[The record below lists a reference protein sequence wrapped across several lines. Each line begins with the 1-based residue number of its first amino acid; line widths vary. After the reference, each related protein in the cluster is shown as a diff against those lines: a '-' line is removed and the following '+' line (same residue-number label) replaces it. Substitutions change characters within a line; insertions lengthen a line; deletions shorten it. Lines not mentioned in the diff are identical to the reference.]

1 MNGTP
6 AAASSPRRQLRR
18 AMSSSSGSPSRWLP
32 LVRASSAPCSC
43 SAERCTWTGSGSMPG
58 CAQAFRVREAPWWGI
73 QFHAEATS
81 ETIAGWIRDYRSD
94 EDAAR
99 ANLDWEAI
107 LLETRRQ
114 IGRWNELGVGICS
127 RFLDHATGA

>member
-1 MNGTP
+1 M
-6 AAASSPRRQLRR
+6 LR
-18 AMSSSSGSPSRWLP
+18 G
-32 LVRASSAPCSC
+32 VV
-43 SAERCTWTGSGSMPG
+43 E
-58 CAQAFRVREAPWWGI
+58 AQKKLHIFVNVREENLQQLLSQLKALKRP
-73 QFHAEATS
+73 TVS
-81 ETIAGWIRDYRSD
+81 KLTIAGWIRDYRSD